1 MKKNNLILDKVHHVE
16 GILNIYDELS
26 SLDFSKTIIEQVT
39 KLDEDLFQ
47 ITFNNGN
54 ILDIGWAPAFE
65 EKGKFIIQV
74 ISNEDWETPIY
85 KSFASWDE
93 KELSEKIDEALKNCT
108 YKTPI

>member
-1 MKKNNLILDKVHHVE
+1 MNKNNLILDKVHHVE

-74 ISNEDWETPIY
+74 ISNDDWEIPIY
-85 KSFASWDE
+85 KSFASWEE